1 VIALR
6 FEAEIEA
13 SAERVFALLA
23 NLRGYDLW
31 LPRSRAW
38 RGTSH
43 ISPGPIR
50 LGTTYVEP
58 GGFGVRHGRVTEFD
72 PPTRIGFEQPM
83 TSRRRVLGVIGIR
96 LAHTLTPEGQ
106 GVRLLRVLELE
117 PRGPA
122 RIAMPLLILPF
133 RAENARVLRAL
144 KSFAERESRHTW
156 SRVRTK

>member
-6 FEAEIEA
+6 FETEIQA

-23 NLRGYDLW
+23 DLRGYDRW

-43 ISPGPIR
+43 VSPGPTR

-58 GGFGVRHGRVTEFD
+58 SPFGVRHGRVTAFD
-72 PPTRIGFEQPM
+72 PPTCIGFEQPM
-83 TSRRRVLGVIGIR
+83 ASRRRALGVIGIR
-96 LAHTLTPEGQ
+96 LVHRLTPEGR

-117 PRGPA
+117 PRGPV
-122 RIAMPLLILPF
+122 RVLMPLLVAPF
-133 RAENARVLRAL
+133 RAENTRMMHAL
-144 KSFAERESRHTW
+144 KAFAETEIRGA
-156 SRVRTK
+156 